1 MVLNS
6 QSFATK
12 FAAIGAS
19 TIVNVPFALPCY
31 VHVLVVGREGQ
42 TSSLTGVEA
51 TFVLSNGIEITC
63 RIPGMNSGF
72 LADIC
77 TQEFSE

>member
-6 QSFATK
+6 QSFTAEAT
-12 FAAIGAS
+12 AVGAS
-19 TIVNVPFALPCY
+19 NIVDISSALPCY

-42 TSSLTGVEA
+42 TSGLTGVEA

-63 RIPGMNSGF
+63 RISGMNSGF
-72 LADIC
+72 VADIC
-77 TQEFSE
+77 T